1 MKQTIYTTDN
11 YEAFV
16 VHKPSDTIVVSFAE
30 RKEPKPAN
38 FSGQPMLEKT
48 GYSYCCVRSFENDW
62 YIQKEFSKC
71 LQRISEETS
80 KYKRV
85 ILYGFS
91 MGSYGALRSARELRA
106 SRVIVMAPIANIHPN
121 WDKRWIPDYGHLID
135 GRNEASLDPEIRDGT
150 EIFVVYDKKGP
161 DVRHAKKLSAEQHT
175 HVLNVDRAGHMI
187 FQMLNG
193 SGILGSVARS
203 LMQPNVNLSSIQ
215 TLINK
220 SKKNNA
226 YYISE
231 LSRALD
237 RHKKLRFILLKYA
250 VIKFPN
256 DDTLKL
262 DLAGATA
269 EAGNVIAA
277 ANMIRSIVRRTR
289 SPMGVPVTRALVRY
303 AEAGGSD
310 SDVADLVAVYETPRG
325 RSREVQ
331 LLYSRYLRHV
341 KRYDDAFRAHDFF
354 MKGGPFSSQGYF
366 ERGLI
371 FEELRLPYMAKECYR
386 NAIAEDASF
395 SRAKIRLNQL
405 EK

>member
-250 VIKFPN
+250 VIKFP
-256 DDTLKL
+256 K
-262 DLAGATA
+262 
-269 EAGNVIAA
+269 
-277 ANMIRSIVRRTR
+277 
-289 SPMGVPVTRALVRY
+289 
-303 AEAGGSD
+303 
-310 SDVADLVAVYETPRG
+310 
-325 RSREVQ
+325 
-331 LLYSRYLRHV
+331 
-341 KRYDDAFRAHDFF
+341 
-354 MKGGPFSSQGYF
+354 
-366 ERGLI
+366 
-371 FEELRLPYMAKECYR
+371 
-386 NAIAEDASF
+386 
-395 SRAKIRLNQL
+395 
-405 EK
+405 